1 MTLQFDERTHTYRL
15 AGVRLPSV
23 TQILQPLVDLSR
35 IPRDVLE
42 AKRDLGQRVHL
53 ACQLDDEHDLLESS
67 VEEDVRPRLEAW
79 RRFLRE
85 TGAEV
90 LANEQLV
97 YHPVMLYAGKL
108 DNVLRIGRDEWL
120 IDKKTAIATP
130 ISTGPQTAAYSQA
143 SQSPGLPPL
152 HRGALLL
159 HDDGRYQLDPLTGA
173 DDWSCFV
180 ACLTLHRFKETHQ

>member
-15 AGVRLPSV
+15 AGQRLPSV

-42 AKRDLGQRVHL
+42 AKRDLGRRVHL

-90 LANEQLV
+90 LANEQRV
-97 YHPVMLYAGKL
+97 YHPTLHYAGTL

-120 IDKKTAIATP
+120 IDKKTSIATP

-143 SQSPGLPPL
+143 SSSAGLPPL
-152 HRGALLL
+152 RRGALLL

-173 DDWSCFV
+173 DDWACFV
-180 ACLTLHRFKETHQ
+180 ACLTLYRFKENHQ